1 MKILVLGGYGIFGSR
16 LCEILAVNP
25 GVTLVVAGRSLD
37 KAEELSRKLTQG
49 AVVHAA
55 LVDRNGDLHRQLNL
69 IRPNLVIDASGP
81 FQSYGEDPYRVIQAC
96 LACDAN
102 YMDFADGSDF
112 VNAVHQFDLQAKAK
126 GLFVLSGVSSFPVL
140 TAAVVRHL
148 TKGWRKVKSIK
159 GGIAP
164 SPYAVVGENVIRA
177 IAAYAGQRIP
187 LVREGKQGD
196 GFALTEIQRYTICPP
211 GLLPLHSVRFSL
223 VDVPDLQ
230 ILPQLWPEVEEVWV
244 GAGPVPEVLHR
255 MLNSLAWLV
264 RLGVLRSLSPFALIF
279 FHAINIL
286 RWGEHRGGMFVEVK
300 GVDATGI
307 PAIRSWHLLAEGND
321 GPYIPCFALQALV
334 EHVVN
339 CIPPKPGAR
348 PASGD
353 LELEDYERIF
363 SRRTIQTGER
373 QALADSANLSP
384 VQKVLGPAW
393 ENLLPEIQAA
403 HTHTGPTGVLTGLA
417 RVERGS
423 GILARVIAA
432 LFRFPAAGEAVPIT
446 VTFDKTAGGECW
458 TRNFGGRR
466 FKSMVS
472 AGEARQEHLL
482 EEQFG
487 PFKFGT
493 ALVLKQEHLQFVVRN
508 WSVLGLPMPRKWA
521 PFGDS
526 YEYVQHGQ
534 FCFHIEIRH
543 PLLGLIV
550 KYVGSLAHVGVLV

>member
-1 MKILVLGGYGIFGSR
+1 MKILVLGGYGIFGGR
-16 LCEILAVNP
+16 LCEILAANP
-25 GVTLVVAGRSLD
+25 GVTLVVAGRSLA
-37 KAEELSRKLTQG
+37 KSRELSRKLTQG
-49 AVVHAA
+49 AIVHAA
-55 LVDRNGDLHRQLNL
+55 LIDRDGELQSQLTS
-69 IRPNLVIDASGP
+69 IKPNLVIDASGP
-81 FQSYGEDPYRVIQAC
+81 FQSYGKDTYRVIQAC
-96 LACDAN
+96 LACDAS

-112 VNAVHQFDLQAKAK
+112 VNAVHQFDQQAKAK

-148 TKGWRKVKSIK
+148 TKGWRKVLSIK

-187 LVREGKQGD
+187 LVREGKQD
-196 GFALTEIQRYTICPP
+196 HGFALTEIQHYTISPP
-211 GLLPLHSVRFSL
+211 GRLPLHSVRFSL

-230 ILPQLWPEVEEVWV
+230 ILPQLWPEVEEVWM

-264 RLGVLRSLSPFALIF
+264 RLGVLRSLSPFALVF

-300 GVDATGI
+300 GVDAAGA
-307 PAIRSWHLLAEGND
+307 PATRSWHLLAEGND

-334 EHVVN
+334 ERVISGN
-339 CIPPKPGAR
+339 PPKPGAR

-353 LELEDYERIF
+353 LELEDYEPIF

-373 QALADSANLSP
+373 QAITDSANLSP
-384 VQKVLGPAW
+384 LQKVLGPAW
-393 ENLLPEIQAA
+393 QKLPLAIQAA
-403 HTHTGPTGVLTGLA
+403 HTHTGPAGVLTGLA

-423 GILARVIAA
+423 GILARVTAA
-432 LFRFPAAGEAVPIT
+432 VFRFPAAGEAVPIM

-472 AGEARQEHLL
+472 AGAARQEQLL

-487 PFKFGT
+487 PFRFGL
-493 ALVLKQEHLQFVVRN
+493 ALVLEQDRLQFVVRN
-508 WSVLGLPMPRKWA
+508 WSVLGLPMPRQWA

-526 YEYVQHGQ
+526 YEHEQEGR

-550 KYVGSLAHVGVLV
+550 KYVGSLVPS